1 MNKKTLLKKWT
12 HSPDKPTIEI
22 SYKHFWAA
30 PMCIVHTSLLQTLNF
45 SIIQTWDLRLQVPS
59 EVNNSVNTKLVVILV
74 FNENQAHVFIF
85 IVNQNIPSSSPVA
98 SLRNCIRIHNYDSS
112 DKIIHYMTKPKPTF
126 IFLRGKR
133 QVFVNLR
140 FIWNCAIL
148 YCSLILASM
157 GYKDIINHP

>member
-1 MNKKTLLKKWT
+1 M
-12 HSPDKPTIEI
+12 
-22 SYKHFWAA
+22 
-30 PMCIVHTSLLQTLNF
+30 
-45 SIIQTWDLRLQVPS
+45 PS

-98 SLRNCIRIHNYDSS
+98 LLRNCIRIHNCDSS

-140 FIWNCAIL
+140 FI
-148 YCSLILASM
+148 
-157 GYKDIINHP
+157 

>member
-1 MNKKTLLKKWT
+1 M
-12 HSPDKPTIEI
+12 
-22 SYKHFWAA
+22 
-30 PMCIVHTSLLQTLNF
+30 
-45 SIIQTWDLRLQVPS
+45 PS

-112 DKIIHYMTKPKPTF
+112 DKIIHYMTKPNEIPTF

-140 FIWNCAIL
+140 FI
-148 YCSLILASM
+148 
-157 GYKDIINHP
+157 